1 MIEQTHYTKKSASMM
16 VVARIFFSCLISFLG
31 ISSFRLHSFSNQA
44 VALPTTKSSIFCL
57 KKSFTCT
64 PSKARAPLKIYSSST
79 ASSNSSPLVLKDYAI
94 LAIVPLVWGSYSPL
108 VKGLYS
114 AAEVI
119 APPPLIFNLMSYFI
133 STSALTV
140 AKYFSS
146 SSEKGRELDSDLASS
161 STAPQNESINRFS
174 LEWRAGVE
182 LGLWLFLGSTVQISG
197 IQSTTAIR
205 AAILVQL
212 TTILVPFFETVLVNK
227 RAISSKLWTSCIIAM
242 LGVITVSSDG
252 GSFSNMYRSFSFS
265 EFDKVLPTFVESVK
279 FNGGDLLVS
288 LSSIFYSMHVIRL
301 GTFASRVSP
310 IKLAQIKS
318 LTELALSTA
327 AIALV
332 CLLGGNDMNSL
343 SIFTKYIEVVKSSF
357 VESGQIYVLLAVLWN
372 GAFATAL
379 TTWAQ
384 TMGQRSVSPTT
395 ANLLYS
401 SQPIWAALFSF
412 SFLNEQISQSTIIGS
427 SMLFMAVVYSLYSPP
442 EKDI

>member
-1 MIEQTHYTKKSASMM
+1 MM
-16 VVARIFFSCLISFLG
+16 VLARVLFSCLVSLLGVSSLRLIPFSSNAAAPTASKNRNLSVRTSYISE
-31 ISSFRLHSFSNQA
+31 
-44 VALPTTKSSIFCL
+44 
-57 KKSFTCT
+57 
-64 PSKARAPLKIYSSST
+64 PSKARVLFHVYSSST
-79 ASSNSSPLVLKDYAI
+79 ASSNSSPLNLKDYAI
-94 LAIVPLVWGSYSPL
+94 LAIVPIVWGSYSPL

-140 AKYFSS
+140 AKYLSPPS
-146 SSEKGRELDSDLASS
+146 VKSYEDNANLASS
-161 STAPQNESINRFS
+161 AAAPQDESINGLS
-174 LEWRAGVE
+174 LEWTAGIE

-197 IQSTTAIR
+197 IQSTSAIR

-252 GSFSNMYRSFSFS
+252 GSFSNLYRSFPFS
-265 EFDKVLPTFVESVK
+265 DIDKICLTFVENIR
-279 FNGGDLLVS
+279 FNSGDLLVS
-288 LSSIFYSMHVIRL
+288 LSSLFYSMHVIRL

-327 AIALV
+327 AIVLV
-332 CLLGGNDMNSL
+332 CLLGGNDMNNL
-343 SIFTKYIEVVKSSF
+343 SIFTKYIDVVKSSF

-412 SFLNEQISQSTIIGS
+412 SFLNEQISQSTIVGS
-427 SMLFMAVVYSLYSPP
+427 AMLFLAVVYSLYTPRDEAS
-442 EKDI
+442 

>member
-1 MIEQTHYTKKSASMM
+1 MM
-16 VVARIFFSCLISFLG
+16 VLACALFSCLVSLFG
-31 ISSFRLHSFSNQA
+31 VSSLRLLPFSNNA
-44 VALPTTKSSIFCL
+44 AAPTASKNRNLCVRTSYISA
-57 KKSFTCT
+57 
-64 PSKARAPLKIYSSST
+64 PSKARVPFHVYSSST
-79 ASSNSSPLVLKDYAI
+79 ASSNSSPLNLKDYAI
-94 LAIVPLVWGSYSPL
+94 LAIVPIVWGSYSPL

-140 AKYFSS
+140 AKYLSPPS
-146 SSEKGRELDSDLASS
+146 VKSNEDNANLASS
-161 STAPQNESINRFS
+161 TASPQDENIYGLS
-174 LEWRAGVE
+174 LEWTAGIE

-197 IQSTTAIR
+197 IQSTSAIR

-227 RAISSKLWTSCIIAM
+227 RAISTKLWTSCIIAM
-242 LGVITVSSDG
+242 VGVITVSSDG
-252 GSFSNMYRSFSFS
+252 GSFSNLHRSLSFSDI
-265 EFDKVLPTFVESVK
+265 DKIFLTFVENIR
-279 FNGGDLLVS
+279 FNSGDLLVS

-343 SIFTKYIEVVKSSF
+343 SIFTKYIDVVKSSF

-412 SFLNEQISQSTIIGS
+412 SFLSERISQSTIIGS
-427 SMLFMAVVYSLYSPP
+427 AMLFLAVVYSLYTPREETS
-442 EKDI
+442 